1 MQITAY
7 DGEPSPDHIDILEEV
22 RLGLVHPQSQHDE
35 SLATRSR
42 ILTPVIDTTAPNH
55 PSPLP
60 ETDPETST
68 TPVADAAI
76 ATSGPSD
83 TAEEETEL
91 PVAETETTDEV
102 LTDTTAVVPARS
114 SDDSATAI
122 PWSANSGRGSLF
134 VEVAIR
140 KRRDFTFG
148 DGSSVKWQSKTQ
160 KGILYHPV
168 LVENERQVK
177 ELFPQPLR
185 TEVVSLPIFAL
196 CPSFRF

>member
-1 MQITAY
+1 M
-7 DGEPSPDHIDILEEV
+7 
-22 RLGLVHPQSQHDE
+22 
-35 SLATRSR
+35 
-42 ILTPVIDTTAPNH
+42 PVIDTTTPNG
-55 PSPLP
+55 PSLLP
-60 ETDPETST
+60 EIDPETST
-68 TPVADAAI
+68 TPVTDAVI
-76 ATSGPSD
+76 ALSGTSD

-91 PVAETETTDEV
+91 PVAEAETTDEV
-102 LTDTTAVVPARS
+102 LTDTTAVVPVRS

-122 PWSANSGRGSLF
+122 PWSANSGRDSLF

-185 TEVVSLPIFAL
+185 TELVSLPIFAFISFFSILKWFSGRTRL
-196 CPSFRF
+196 CSLPNFL